1 MDEGGDGTFNF
12 LDIDCE
18 MLQAVGEIEGIEEV
32 RALARK
38 LREMKWA
45 EEYQSTRQRPS
56 AGACSAIVLLCIA
69 RQCVVAPRLLNFYSF

>member
-32 RALARK
+32 RTLARK

-45 EEYQSTRQRPS
+45 EEYLEWPLRRVILGQVDRYMVQLKDKFDSP
-56 AGACSAIVLLCIA
+56 CLKKL
-69 RQCVVAPRLLNFYSF
+69 